1 MFSFQQFEIDDR
13 HCAMKVGTDAVLLGA
28 WADVE
33 DSQRILDVGC
43 GSGVVTLMAA
53 QRAPHA
59 VVTGVELDEAA
70 AADAA
75 ANAHRSPFAERVDI
89 VCADILKLAA
99 EAEPAIRLTRS
110 RYTTTPARLIGCPC
124 RPRLITRCICCST
137 SQMV

>member
-75 ANAHRSPFAERVDI
+75 ANARRSPFAERVDI
-89 VCADILKLAA
+89 VCADIL
-99 EAEPAIRLTRS
+99 RLGGGGGR
-110 RYTTTPARLIGCPC
+110 C
-124 RPRLITRCICCST
+124 RENTVRI
-137 SQMV
+137 